1 MGIFQEAIDN
11 EPGHRPNSKR
21 RSVYVALRDRA
32 DGSLEEFEAIMAAG
46 EVSSAAIAR
55 AIKATTGIEVSDS
68 LVLRW
73 RNKEWPSS

>member
-11 EPGHRPNSKR
+11 EPSQRPNSKR

-32 DGSLEEFEAIMAAG
+32 DGSLEEFEAVMAAG

-73 RNKEWPSS
+73 RTKEWPSS

>member
-1 MGIFQEAIDN
+1 MGIFQEAIDS
-11 EPGHRPNSKR
+11 EPSQRPNSKR

>member
-1 MGIFQEAIDN
+1 MGIFQEAIDS
-11 EPGHRPNSKR
+11 EPSQRPNSKR

-55 AIKATTGIEVSDS
+55 AIQATTGIEVSDS

>member
-1 MGIFQEAIDN
+1 VGIFQEAIDS
-11 EPGHRPNSKR
+11 EPSQRPNSKR